1 MVRFRRD
8 VIILDILGALM
19 NGSNGI
25 ICAMAKKQVGSVSDG
40 KGLGGVFLALGK
52 PACEYP
58 FGVDD
63 HQLKYDARGFRPEM
77 R

>member
-1 MVRFRRD
+1 
-8 VIILDILGALM
+8 M

-25 ICAMAKKQVGSVSDG
+25 ICAMAKKQAGSVSNG
-40 KGLGGVFLALGK
+40 KKACGGVFLALGK

-58 FGVDD
+58 FGVED
-63 HQLKYDARGFRPEM
+63 HQLKYDTRGFRPEM